1 MKRNIIILLLLVI
14 PFVAFSQKDFKLVE
28 QSSKNKPN
36 WIYANQMDTYM
47 IQANKA
53 ASIEE
58 AQDMVM
64 TSLLDR
70 IASSVAVVVASESTK
85 ETDWTVVNDKDSYV
99 ESIKV
104 STTLKVAKMPA
115 LQGISLSKAEV
126 YWERYMNK
134 KTKDSYYDYY
144 ILYPFSQFELQD
156 LINAYNAQEKA
167 YNDKIESYRNS
178 LPEKN
183 NVDQILTDINDMKT
197 LMKEFEENDSKYG
210 NIRNVIS
217 LYEKT
222 ISNVYIDVLENVNG
236 KLVIQLK
243 YDEKVME
250 TKSLPKL
257 KSECARDFSEKHN
270 GDKIELTF
278 NTFDCYEQDDNYV
291 EIRFDFGKKR
301 LVKRI
306 NIKL

>member
-1 MKRNIIILLLLVI
+1 MKRYIIILLLLVI
-14 PFVAFSQKDFKLVE
+14 PFVGFSQKDFKLVE

-47 IQANKA
+47 IQANMA

-99 ESIKV
+99 ESIKA

-134 KTKDSYYDYY
+134 KTKESYYDYY

-156 LINAYNAQEKA
+156 LINTYNAQEKA
-167 YNDKIESYRNS
+167 YNDKIESYKNS
-178 LPEKN
+178 LAEKN
-183 NVDQILTDINDMKT
+183 SVDQILTDINDMKT
-197 LMKEFEENDSKYG
+197 LMKEFDEADSKYG
-210 NIRNVIS
+210 NIKNIIS

-222 ISNVYIDVLENVNG
+222 ISNIYIDVLENENG

-257 KSECARDFSEKHN
+257 KSECARDFSKKHN

-301 LVKRI
+301 IVEKV

>member
-14 PFVAFSQKDFKLVE
+14 PLVGFSQKDFKLVE

-47 IQANKA
+47 IQANMA

-99 ESIKV
+99 ESIKA

-115 LQGISLSKAEV
+115 LQGVSLSKAEV

-134 KTKDSYYDYY
+134 KTKESYYDYY

-167 YNDKIESYRNS
+167 YNDKIESYKNS
-178 LPEKN
+178 LAEKN
-183 NVDQILTDINDMKT
+183 SVDQILTDINDMKT
-197 LMKEFEENDSKYG
+197 LMKEFDEADSKYG
-210 NIRNVIS
+210 NIKNIIS

-222 ISNVYIDVLENVNG
+222 ISNIYIDVLENENG

-257 KSECARDFSEKHN
+257 KSECARDFSKKHN

-301 LVKRI
+301 IVEKV

>member
-14 PFVAFSQKDFKLVE
+14 PFVGFSQKDFKLVE

-47 IQANKA
+47 IQANMA

-99 ESIKV
+99 ESIKA

-134 KTKDSYYDYY
+134 KTKESYYDYY

-167 YNDKIESYRNS
+167 YNDKIESYKNS
-178 LPEKN
+178 LAEKN
-183 NVDQILTDINDMKT
+183 SVDQILTDINDMKT
-197 LMKEFEENDSKYG
+197 LMKEFDEADPKYG
-210 NIRNVIS
+210 NIKNIIS
-217 LYEKT
+217 IYEKT
-222 ISNVYIDVLENVNG
+222 ISNIYIDVLENENG

-257 KSECARDFSEKHN
+257 KSECARDFSKKHN

-301 LVKRI
+301 IVEKV

>member
-14 PFVAFSQKDFKLVE
+14 PFVGFSQKDFKLVE

-47 IQANKA
+47 IQANMA

-99 ESIKV
+99 ESIKA

-134 KTKDSYYDYY
+134 KTKESYYDYY

-167 YNDKIESYRNS
+167 YNDKIESYKNS
-178 LPEKN
+178 LAEKN
-183 NVDQILTDINDMKT
+183 SVDQILTDINDMKT
-197 LMKEFEENDSKYG
+197 LMKEFDEADSKYG
-210 NIRNVIS
+210 NIKNIIS

-222 ISNVYIDVLENVNG
+222 ISNIYIDVLENENG

-257 KSECARDFSEKHN
+257 KSECARDFSKKHN

-301 LVKRI
+301 IVEKV

>member
-1 MKRNIIILLLLVI
+1 MKRYIIILLLLVI
-14 PFVAFSQKDFKLVE
+14 PFVGFSQKDFKLVE

-47 IQANKA
+47 IQANMA

-99 ESIKV
+99 ENIKA

-134 KTKDSYYDYY
+134 KTKESYYDYY

-156 LINAYNAQEKA
+156 LINTYNAQEKA
-167 YNDKIESYRNS
+167 YNDKIESYKNS
-178 LPEKN
+178 LAEKN
-183 NVDQILTDINDMKT
+183 SVDQILTDINDMKT
-197 LMKEFEENDSKYG
+197 LMKEFDEADSKYG
-210 NIRNVIS
+210 NIKNIIS

-222 ISNVYIDVLENVNG
+222 ISNIYIDVLENENG

-257 KSECARDFSEKHN
+257 KSECARDFSKKHN

-301 LVKRI
+301 IVEKV

>member
-1 MKRNIIILLLLVI
+1 MKKIVIILLLIL
-14 PFVAFSQKDFKLVE
+14 PFVGISQKNFKLVE
-28 QSSKNKPN
+28 QSAKEKPN
-36 WIYANQMDTYM
+36 WIYSNQFDSYM
-47 IQANKA
+47 IQANKTT
-53 ASIEE
+53 SIEE
-58 AQDMVM
+58 AQSIVM
-64 TSLLDR
+64 SSLLDK
-70 IASSVAVVVASESTK
+70 IASSVAVVVTSESTK
-85 ETDWTVVNDKDSYV
+85 ETDWTVINDRDSYM
-99 ESIKV
+99 ESVKA
-104 STTLKVAKMPA
+104 STTLRVAKMPA

-126 YWERYMNK
+126 YWERYIDK
-134 KTKDSYYDYY
+134 KTKESFYDYY
-144 ILYPFSQFELQD
+144 ILYPFSQFELQE
-156 LINAYNAQEKA
+156 LIDEYNAQQKA
-167 YNDKIESYRNS
+167 YDDKIESYKNS
-178 LPEKN
+178 LPEE
-183 NVDQILTDINDMKT
+183 TDIDNLLNDISEMKT
-197 LMKEFEENDSKYG
+197 LLKEFDEADSKYG
-210 NIRNVIS
+210 KLKNVIS

-222 ISNVYIDVLENVNG
+222 ISNIFIDVVENVNG

-257 KSECARDFSEKHN
+257 KSECARDFSKKHN

>member
-1 MKRNIIILLLLVI
+1 MKRYIIILLLLVI
-14 PFVAFSQKDFKLVE
+14 PFVGFSQKDFKLVE

-47 IQANKA
+47 IQANMA

-85 ETDWTVVNDKDSYV
+85 ETDWTIVNDKDSYV
-99 ESIKV
+99 ENIKA

-134 KTKDSYYDYY
+134 KTKESYYDYY

-167 YNDKIESYRNS
+167 YNDKIESYKNS
-178 LPEKN
+178 LAEKN
-183 NVDQILTDINDMKT
+183 SVDQILTDINDMKT
-197 LMKEFEENDSKYG
+197 LMKEFDEADSKYG
-210 NIRNVIS
+210 NIKNIIS

-222 ISNVYIDVLENVNG
+222 ISNIYIDVLENENG

-257 KSECARDFSEKHN
+257 KSECARDFSKKHN

-291 EIRFDFGKKR
+291 EIRFNFGKKR
-301 LVKRI
+301 IVEKV